1 MTNEEKDRQEVEQE
15 FKDTVFKVFS
25 ERIPGAYKDE
35 DGFIV
40 IPKRQR
46 RNQGNPNNK

>member
-1 MTNEEKDRQEVEQE
+1 MTNEEKERIEAEQE
-15 FKDTVFKVFS
+15 FKDSVFNIFS
-25 ERIPGAYKDE
+25 EKVPGAYKDE

-46 RNQGNPNNK
+46 RKRENPDNK

>member
-1 MTNEEKDRQEVEQE
+1 MTNEEKDRQEVERE

-46 RNQGNPNNK
+46 RKRKDPDNK

>member
-1 MTNEEKDRQEVEQE
+1 MNTDEKNRMDAEQE
-15 FKDTVFKVFS
+15 FKDAVFKVFS

-40 IPKRQR
+40 IPKRKPRKRENR
-46 RNQGNPNNK
+46 RK